1 MINAVIG
8 CSNQQAPGLTCGRT
22 KRRLRGGT
30 RLAAPDSLEYDG
42 QIFVWHDRISSITSV
57 VGLLDPEDPLDVDE
71 GTMDDAMTSFIF
83 LQQNVHAELH
93 YATQV
98 HNAPQT
104 RSNLASQDASL

>member
-1 MINAVIG
+1 MDERSEGFAVEH
-8 CSNQQAPGLTCGRT
+8 
-22 KRRLRGGT
+22 
-30 RLAAPDSLEYDG
+30 DSPL
-42 QIFVWHDRISSITSV
+42 QTVIFVWHDRISSITPV